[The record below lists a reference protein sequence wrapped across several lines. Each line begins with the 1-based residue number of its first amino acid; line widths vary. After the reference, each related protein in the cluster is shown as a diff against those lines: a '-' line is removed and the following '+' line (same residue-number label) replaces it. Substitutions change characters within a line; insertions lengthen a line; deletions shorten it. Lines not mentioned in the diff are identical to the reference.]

1 MGSYGDLNMLVVE
14 LNLLAGRFHATSWGR
29 NVNEGEPEWPPS
41 PYRFIRALYD
51 VWKRKL
57 NDWPENRIEP
67 IFAALASEPPVFY
80 LPAASASHTRSYLS
94 QNDKN
99 VEKKQLIFDAFV
111 VVEKGSNL
119 LMMWPNTDLGVGQ
132 RDDLDQMLSL
142 MNYLGRSESWV
153 AARLCS
159 DIKGISWNCAP
170 NSGSNSKG
178 DLELVRVACPI
189 PESIYTANP
198 YIRPP
203 RTKKEKPKTLSWL
216 DALAFTTDE
225 MQKARLSVPPAFQYV
240 DYLRPAGCFGVK
252 YTPQISKREAAFSG
266 VIYALESR
274 VTPAVT
280 STLEV
285 AERVRSK
292 LMGIHKRVV
301 NDPAKVSPRFSGKGE
316 NGKPLQGHQHIY
328 VLPIDRDRDG
338 WLDHLIITCKEPF
351 SHDEIIALDRLD
363 RVWQPS
369 GKPDIYFVP
378 LKWGRK
384 EDMLEAGGTRT
395 RFTSATPFVP
405 PRHYRKGR
413 GAFSE
418 WLADEVRREA
428 INHGLPEPVEV
439 RLLEKLSI
447 RGGRHIRWLEF
458 RRNRRGD
465 QPGMGYG
472 FELIFAESVNTP
484 IALGYGAHLGLGQFV
499 PAPTGR

>member
-1 MGSYGDLNMLVVE
+1 MLAIE
-14 LNLLAGRFHATSWGR
+14 LSFLTGRFHATPWGR

-57 NDWPENRIEP
+57 SDWPGSRVEP
-67 IFAALASEPPVFY
+67 IFALLASEPPAFY
-80 LPAASASHTRSYLS
+80 LPAANASHTRSYLS
-94 QNDKN
+94 QNVKN
-99 VEKKQLIFDAFV
+99 AEKKQLIFDAFV
-111 VVEKGSNL
+111 VVERGSSL
-119 LMMWPNTDLGVGQ
+119 LMMWPGNDLTPDQ
-132 RDDLDQMLSL
+132 KADLDQMLNL

-153 AARLCS
+153 AARVCT
-159 DIKGISWNCAP
+159 DVKGVNWNCAP

-178 DLELVRVACPI
+178 GLELIRVACPI
-189 PESIYTANP
+189 PESAYSANP

-203 RTKKEKPKTLSWL
+203 RTKKGKPETLSWL

-240 DYLRPAGCFGVK
+240 DYLRPSGCFSVK
-252 YTPQISKREAAFSG
+252 YASQPSKRGSVFRG
-266 VIYALESR
+266 VVYALESR
-274 VTPAVT
+274 VTPPVT

-301 NDPAKVSPRFSGKGE
+301 RDPEKVSPRFSGKGDD
-316 NGKPLQGHQHIY
+316 GKPLQGHRHIY
-328 VLPIDRDRDG
+328 VLPLDRDRDG
-338 WLDHLIITCKEPF
+338 WLDHLVIMCRDPF
-351 SHDEIIALDRLD
+351 SHDEVTALDALD
-363 RVWQPS
+363 RVWQPG

-378 LKWGRK
+378 LKWGQI
-384 EDMLEAGGTRT
+384 EDLLEEGGSRT

-413 GAFSE
+413 GLFPE
-418 WLADEVRREA
+418 WLAGEVRREA
-428 INHGLPEPVEV
+428 VYHGLPEPVEV
-439 RLLEKLSI
+439 RLLENLSI
-447 RGGRHIRWLEF
+447 RGGRHKRWLEF

-472 FELIFAESVNTP
+472 FELVFAEPVNTP

-499 PAPTGR
+499 PAPTDR

>member
-1 MGSYGDLNMLVVE
+1 MLAIE
-14 LNLLAGRFHATSWGR
+14 LNLLTGRFHATPWGR

-41 PYRFIRALYD
+41 PYRLIRGLYD

-57 NDWPENRIEP
+57 SDWPESRIEP

-99 VEKKQLIFDAFV
+99 AEKKQLIFDAFV
-111 VVEKGSNL
+111 AVERGSSL
-119 LMMWPNTDLGVGQ
+119 LMMWPNTDLSADQ
-132 RDDLDQMLSL
+132 SDDLDQMLGL

-153 AARLCS
+153 AARLRS
-159 DIKGISWNCAP
+159 DINGVKWNCAP
-170 NSGSNSKG
+170 NNGSNG
-178 DLELVRVACPI
+178 REDLEVVRVACPM
-189 PESIYTANP
+189 PKPAYAANP

-203 RTKKEKPKTLSWL
+203 RTKREKPETLSWL

-240 DYLRPAGCFGVK
+240 DYLRPAGCFSVK
-252 YTPQISKREAAFSG
+252 HTPQTSERGSAFSG

-274 VTPAVT
+274 VTPSVT
-280 STLEV
+280 STVEV
-285 AERVRSK
+285 AERVRRK

-301 NDPAKVSPRFSGKGE
+301 NDPAKVSPKFSGKGKD
-316 NGKPLQGHQHIY
+316 GKPLQGHQHVY
-328 VLPIDRDRDG
+328 VLPLDRDRDG
-338 WLDHLIITCKEPF
+338 WLDHLIIMCRVPF
-351 SHDEIIALDRLD
+351 NHDEVIALDRLD
-363 RVWQPS
+363 RVWQPG
-369 GKPDIYFVP
+369 GKPDIYFIP
-378 LKWGRK
+378 LKWGQI
-384 EDMLEAGGTRT
+384 EDLLEDGGSRT
-395 RFTSATPFVP
+395 RFISATPFVP

-413 GAFSE
+413 GPFPE

-428 INHGLPEPVEV
+428 VYHGLPEPVDV

-458 RRNRRGD
+458 RRNRKGD

-472 FELIFAESVNTP
+472 FELVFAEPVNAP
-484 IALGYGAHLGLGQFV
+484 IALGYGAHQGLGQFV
-499 PAPTGR
+499 PARADR